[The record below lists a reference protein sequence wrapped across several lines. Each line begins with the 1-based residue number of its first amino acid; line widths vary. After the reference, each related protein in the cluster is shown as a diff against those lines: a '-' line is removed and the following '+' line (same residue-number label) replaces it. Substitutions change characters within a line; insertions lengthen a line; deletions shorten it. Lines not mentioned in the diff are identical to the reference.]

1 MCICIYLTISISISV
16 SISISIY
23 LSIYQSLYK
32 YFFDPCDR
40 YDLRKQNTH
49 AKIKTKIRISCIGA
63 VDSQILKEIP
73 YLTITLADENFQ
85 FSMISV

>member
-1 MCICIYLTISISISV
+1 MYISNYIYIYIYICIYIY
-16 SISISIY
+16 IY

>member
-1 MCICIYLTISISISV
+1 MYISNYIHIYICIYIYL
-16 SISISIY
+16 SIY

>member
-16 SISISIY
+16 SISIY